1 MGHHIEAFIARLE
14 ILQKG
19 LEYPGAVPLIPL
31 AQGFGL
37 LPVTDALEKALGDGG
52 DAENPYEA
60 FWRLSA
66 PLAGLGKQ
74 ISAAGK
80 VAYVET
86 DYFGGSGSQTAMIW
100 DKGAVIEPPCQ
111 SRIGA
116 INQVLARL
124 GVEKGD
130 ATDRFEA
137 LGLGRYRS
145 NEEWIESGR
154 ERIPDAL
161 PETGQRADI
170 APVATA
176 PKPILP
182 PTYWM
187 GAMVAM
193 LALHLV
199 LPAIEIIAFPW
210 NLSGIFL
217 ILGGLVLNMLADR
230 AFTMAGTTVK
240 PFQTS
245 TALVTGG
252 VFGIS
257 RHPMYLGMVLSLL
270 GLALLLGSL
279 SPFLVVAVF
288 AMILETVFIRVEE
301 KMLRETF
308 GNTYADYAK
317 KVRKWV

>member
-1 MGHHIEAFIARLE
+1 MGHHIEAFIARLAV
-14 ILQKG
+14 LQQGFK
-19 LEYPGAVPLIPL
+19 YPAAAPLIPL
-31 AQGFGL
+31 AQGFAL
-37 LPVTDALEKALGDGG
+37 LPVTDALEKAPGDGG
-52 DAENPYEA
+52 EAENPYTE
-60 FWRLSA
+60 FWRLSG
-66 PLAGLGKQ
+66 PLAGLGKE
-74 ISAAGK
+74 ISEAGK

-86 DYFGGSGSQTAMIW
+86 DYFGGSGSQAAMLW
-100 DKGAVIEPPCQ
+100 DAGEVIGPPYQ

-130 ATDRFEA
+130 AADCFEA
-137 LGLGRYRS
+137 LGLDRYRS
-145 NEEWIESGR
+145 NEEWIESAR
-154 ERIPDAL
+154 QSIPEAL
-161 PETGQRADI
+161 PETVQIADI
-170 APVATA
+170 APAAAA

-187 GAMVAM
+187 GAIIAM

-199 LPAIEIIAFPW
+199 LPAIEIIEFPW

-230 AFTMAGTTVK
+230 AFAMAGTTVK

-245 TALVTGG
+245 TALVTGS
-252 VFGIS
+252 VFRIS

-279 SPFLVVAVF
+279 SPFLVVVVF
-288 AMILETVFIRVEE
+288 ALIMETVFIRVEE

-308 GNTYADYAK
+308 GEAYSAYADR
-317 KVRKWV
+317 VRKWV